1 MKTHALIWKHRLK
14 SVNVY
19 SDTEWKQRH
28 WVKEIKNKA
37 LERDETDGWGKSE
50 EWMEKWNCYIFV
62 FIVAKLFKNRK
73 Q

>member
-1 MKTHALIWKHRLK
+1 MKTHALILKHCLK

-37 LERDETDGWGKSE
+37 SERNREMAGGKSE
-50 EWMEKWNCYIFV
+50 KWMEKWNCYIFV
-62 FIVAKLFKNRK
+62 FIVAKLFNNMK